1 MYQQSNHPKS
11 DMTFSPKKIILPESD
26 EKLLALCDVAT
37 FRSSGSGGQHVNTT
51 DSAVRLTYLPH
62 RIVVTS
68 QKERSQYLNK
78 KECLKKLRQK
88 VARLNYRPLKRIPT
102 KMPRGKKE
110 DGLNKKKKHGEKK
123 QLRGK
128 IHLE

>member
-1 MYQQSNHPKS
+1 
-11 DMTFSPKKIILPESD
+11 MTFSSKKIILPESD
-26 EKLLALCDVAT
+26 EKLLALCHVAT
-37 FRSSGSGGQHVNTT
+37 FRSSGSGGQHINTT
-51 DSAVRLTYLPH
+51 DSAVRLTFLPH

-78 KECLKKLRQK
+78 KECLKKLREK
-88 VARLNYRPLKRIPT
+88 VARLNHRPLKRIPT
-102 KMPRGKKE
+102 KMPRSKKE
-110 DGLNKKKKHGEKK
+110 GGLNKKKKHGEKK